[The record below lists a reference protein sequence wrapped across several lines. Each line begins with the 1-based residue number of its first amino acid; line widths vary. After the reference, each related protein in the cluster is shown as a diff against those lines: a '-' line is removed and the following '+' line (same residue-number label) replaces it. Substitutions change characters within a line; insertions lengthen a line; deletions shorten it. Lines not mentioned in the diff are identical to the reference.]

1 MQTRATHFTSLLFIA
16 LWLTFSYSAIGQTIS
31 SNYLEENKFLD
42 SLISAGDYEA
52 AIEHTLTT
60 PPDNFQCKILYVLQR
75 NRAYLR
81 QHDSHDE
88 VQRECLEA
96 HKLLQAKDDSLY
108 KYMDARIL
116 ELLGHFHYQRS
127 NLFIG
132 LTYLDSAAIVYQ
144 DIGAHDRSI
153 YNLNMIGTIY
163 YLNDEKAKSIR
174 YYKQALHLFEKF
186 PTDSSYYFEVLNDLG
201 NLYLSLEQ
209 LDKAEAYYRSIYENS
224 SINRYPKILA
234 NTFANLGNVSQRK
247 EMNTEAIFYY
257 RKAQEQFEANG
268 DSSKLGLIYHN
279 MGALMED
286 SSANRAMD
294 FYLQSL
300 EIKREEEDTEGIIN
314 TLFSIARLEYING
327 NYANAEKNAFEALE
341 LTKATTQLAQK
352 ADLYKLI
359 GLLESKKRN
368 WQSAYDYNLKYQ
380 EISDSIR
387 LIADQENIYRL
398 EQIYDLE
405 RQQEI
410 IDNFEESSEANKA
423 RLRKSKVIN
432 YALGGASVLLIIVL
446 VLLMQNFQQ
455 IQKTKNT
462 LYKKNLEVTAAEAL
476 VNGQEQ
482 ERQRLAHQLHD
493 KVGNHITVLKNHII
507 AKGTNDDELLRIVQ
521 EMSAEVRNISQ
532 DLMPPVLERFGL
544 ADALEELCSRYRDQT
559 EATIDLNIDQSE
571 MIPMNNDDQINL
583 YRLVQ
588 EIIQV
593 SLFQYRANYLLI
605 EMRWNED
612 GIWVAIEDN
621 GTRRV
626 RTGDDEL
633 VIHPWKGIEHRVQFL
648 KGEFKR
654 SSHNQGN
661 EYKVYIPRP

>member
-1 MQTRATHFTSLLFIA
+1 M
-16 LWLTFSYSAIGQTIS
+16 
-31 SNYLEENKFLD
+31 D
-42 SLISAGDYEA
+42 SLVAVGNYEG

-60 PPDNFQCKILYVLQR
+60 PPDNFQCKILYILQR

-81 QHDSHDE
+81 QRESHEE

-96 HKLLQAKDDSLY
+96 HKLLKYKKDSIY
-108 KYMDARIL
+108 QYMDARLL
-116 ELLGHFHYQRS
+116 ELLGHYHYQRS
-127 NLFIG
+127 NLFVG

-144 DIGAHDRSI
+144 NIGAHDRSI

-174 YYKQALHLFEKF
+174 YYKQALQLFEKY

-201 NLYLSLEQ
+201 NLFLSLEQ
-209 LDKAEAYYRSIYENS
+209 LDKAESYYIQIYENKN
-224 SINRYPKILA
+224 IGRYPSILA
-234 NTFANLGNVSQRK
+234 NTFANLGNVAQK
-247 EMNTEAIFYY
+247 KNMYEEALFYY
-257 RKAQEQFEANG
+257 RKAQSQFEENG
-268 DSSKLGLIYHN
+268 DSTKLGLIYHN
-279 MGALMED
+279 LGALMED
-286 SSANRAMD
+286 SSEFLAMEN
-294 FYLQSL
+294 YQKSLQ
-300 EIKREEEDTEGIIN
+300 IKQKNDDVEGIVN
-314 TLFSIARLEYING
+314 TLFSIARLNYIKG
-327 NYANAEKNAFEALE
+327 NYREAERNTQRALE
-341 LTKATTQLAQK
+341 LSKSTTQLSQK
-352 ADLYKLI
+352 ADLLKLM
-359 GLLESKKRN
+359 GLLEAAKGN
-368 WQSAYDYNLKYQ
+368 WKSAYDYNLRYQ
-380 EISDSIR
+380 NISDSIR
-387 LIADQENIYRL
+387 LIAEQENIYRL

-405 RQQEI
+405 RQQELL
-410 IDNFEESSEANKA
+410 DDFEESSEANKA

-455 IQKTKNT
+455 IQKTKST

-544 ADALEELCSRYRDQT
+544 ADALEELCSRYRDQM

-626 RTGDDEL
+626 RSSNDEL